1 MKIDIYENNFALGL
15 LWNSYR
21 AWIEL
26 EISVYS
32 LSDFG
37 VASNLIG
44 SLSRSNWALF
54 TPYGENTKKVT
65 KSVVEITEWVL
76 LKQLFFSISGNSG
89 RI

>member
-1 MKIDIYENNFALGL
+1 MKIDIYENNFALRL

-32 LSDFG
+32 LSNFG

-44 SLSRSNWALF
+44 SLSRSIIHSLRRKHKEGHKKCCWDHWVSITKTIILF
-54 TPYGENTKKVT
+54 NLGE
-65 KSVVEITEWVL
+65 
-76 LKQLFFSISGNSG
+76 
-89 RI
+89 